1 MNAARPEHSTIA
13 AWEQLDKLAFD
24 YRLLTTKLDKE
35 GAHAADVVWLN
46 RTALQCAATR
56 DHVAKGTIDLDTAI
70 AVIDA
75 AENLFAPARDLVRHR
90 LNKAS

>member
-1 MNAARPEHSTIA
+1 MNTARPDHSTIA
-13 AWEQLDKLAFD
+13 AWEKLDKLALD

-46 RTALQCAATR
+46 RTALQCATTR
-56 DHVAKGTIDLDTAI
+56 DQVAQGTIDLDTAI
-70 AVIDA
+70 AIIDA
-75 AENLFAPARDLVRHR
+75 AGNIFGPARDLVRHR